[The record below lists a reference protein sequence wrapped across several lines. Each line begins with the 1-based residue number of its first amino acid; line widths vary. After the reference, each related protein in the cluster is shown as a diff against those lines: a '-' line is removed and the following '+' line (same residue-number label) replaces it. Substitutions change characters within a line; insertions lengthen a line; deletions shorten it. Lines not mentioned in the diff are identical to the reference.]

1 MLELMQTGIIDH
13 WDLWFRPMPLQCLS
27 NIKNVYKPKNSKTSK
42 MKNRPPALSLKN
54 LTGAFI
60 VLLFGFSLS
69 FLAFLCEQILSILH
83 RHNRRFKKTKGDK
96 LEQEPA
102 VNVEVEVDTQSKRI
116 DQEEQS
122 TDTENEFG
130 KKSDPEMNENE
141 ATNAE
146 IIININK
153 TQSTKSTRKNLV
165 VVNYEEIE
173 IFDTE
178 LNE

>member
-1 MLELMQTGIIDH
+1 MQTGIIDY

-69 FLAFLCEQILSILH
+69 FLAFLGEQILSILN
-83 RHNRRFKKTKGDK
+83 RHSRQLENTSKGDK

-116 DQEEQS
+116 DQEKPS
-122 TDTENEFG
+122 TETGNEFG
-130 KKSDPEMNENE
+130 NKSAEMNENE

-146 IIININK
+146 KIINIDIK
-153 TQSTKSTRKNLV
+153 TPRVIRQIPVKRTKKDESAVNSEDKNQPV
-165 VVNYEEIE
+165 
-173 IFDTE
+173 
-178 LNE
+178 